1 MKKGC
6 TSQEVKKPR
15 SIELPVLKNSANQK
29 SDIRNSRT
37 SRWRA
42 VALITLT
49 LLMMAHIIQWY
60 LMGQTISPI
69 EPSEAMHTLQRGAV
83 NAGFIFFTLAILA
96 TLIFG
101 RFVCG
106 WGCHILALQDFCAW
120 LLKKFG
126 LTPKPFRSRLLVFV
140 PLIVALYMFVYP
152 TVYRFFAKPKNEPLI
167 PQFTNHLVTGEFWA
181 TFPSVAVAIP
191 FLFICGFM
199 TVYFLGQKGFCTYAC
214 PYGGFFSLADKVAP
228 GKIRVTDA
236 CNQCGHCTAT
246 CTSNVLVHAEVK
258 QYGMV
263 VDPGCMKC
271 MDCVSVCPND
281 ALYFGFGKPAV
292 SVPKKIKK
300 NYLLMWMEEIGG
312 VLAFV
317 LSYFVLSSF
326 AVENVYPLVPIWTAF
341 ATYFVVKALKI
352 LIAKDEKNYSLTRM
366 EEIVAV
372 LVFAASYLAVWDV
385 YQLVPMLMALGI
397 ATVTT
402 FLALRTLRLL
412 QAKDLSF
419 YRFNLKS
426 SSRIRKAG
434 WAFLSFALLWIGLN
448 AHSGWVHYH
457 ESAGAH
463 AFENIKIPDEL
474 ALARTNPARWLSASD
489 NQNIT
494 EGKKHLNSA
503 VDGGLFV
510 NSEAL
515 PKLAWLEYLSG
526 NTEQAVNLLGKA
538 AGHQQGQGKALSLY
552 YRGAILNRLGR
563 YEEALTSLD
572 QALAERTDLITA
584 REERGESLWQLGRK
598 QEAISTWSEAV
609 QNSPNLP
616 LANNF
621 LAGAAASLGQ
631 SEAAAAYEKQADR
644 ITPADPLFHW
654 MVGLRLQNVG
664 MNELAE
670 KHFQRAIQL
679 NPEFKKARN

>member
-1 MKKGC
+1 MKDGC
-6 TSQEVKKPR
+6 TSQKVDKQR
-15 SIELPVLKNSANQK
+15 SIALPVLNNSASQK
-29 SDIRNSRT
+29 GDIRSSRA

-42 VALITLT
+42 AALITLT
-49 LLMMAHIIQWY
+49 LLMIAHIIQWR
-60 LMGQTISPI
+60 LTGQTISPI
-69 EPSEAMHTLQRGAV
+69 EPSETMHTLQRGAV

-106 WGCHILALQDFCAW
+106 WSCHILALQDFCAW

-152 TVYRFFAKPKNEPLI
+152 TVYRYFAAPDNEPLI
-167 PQFTNHLVTGEFWA
+167 PQFTNHLVTSNFWE
-181 TFPSVAVAIP
+181 TFPPVLVAIP

-236 CNQCGHCTAT
+236 CNQCGHCTAV

-281 ALYFGFGKPAV
+281 ALYFGFGKPSV
-292 SVPKKIKK
+292 GVPKTIK
-300 NYLLMWMEEIGG
+300 
-312 VLAFV
+312 
-317 LSYFVLSSF
+317 
-326 AVENVYPLVPIWTAF
+326 
-341 ATYFVVKALKI
+341 
-352 LIAKDEKNYSLTRM
+352 KNYSLTWT
-366 EEIVAV
+366 EE
-372 LVFAASYLAVWDV
+372 LVGAFVFPASFLAVWDV

-402 FLALRTLRLL
+402 FLALRTLRLFRS
-412 QAKDLSF
+412 KDLSF

-426 SSRIRKAG
+426 AGRIQNAG

-448 AHSGWVHYH
+448 AHSGWICYN
-457 ESAGAH
+457 EFAGRR
-463 AFENIKIPDEL
+463 AFENIRIPDEL
-474 ALARTNPARWLSASD
+474 ALARTNPGRWLSVSD
-489 NQNIT
+489 HENIAK
-494 EGKKHLNSA
+494 GKKHFHAAFSA
-503 VDGGLFV
+503 GLFV
-510 NSEAL
+510 NKEAL
-515 PKLAWLEYLSG
+515 SKLAWIEYLSG

-538 AGHQQGQGKALSLY
+538 ANLQQGQGKALSFY

-563 YEEALTSLD
+563 YEQALTNLE
-572 QALAERTDLITA
+572 QALAERPDLIVA
-584 REERGESLWQLGRK
+584 HEERGESLWQLGRK
-598 QEAISTWSEAV
+598 QEAISAWNDAV
-609 QNSPNLP
+609 TGNSGLV
-616 LANNF
+616 LANNL
-621 LAGAAASLGQ
+621 LAGAAASTGKPE
-631 SEAAAAYEKQADR
+631 EAATYEKQADQ

-654 MVGLRLQNVG
+654 ILGLRLQNVG

-679 NPEFKKARN
+679 NPEFKAARNSDSRSR